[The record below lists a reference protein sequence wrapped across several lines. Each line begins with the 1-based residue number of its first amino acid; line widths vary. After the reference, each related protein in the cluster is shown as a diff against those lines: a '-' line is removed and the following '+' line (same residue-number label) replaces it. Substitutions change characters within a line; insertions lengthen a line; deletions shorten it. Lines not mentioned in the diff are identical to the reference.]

1 MRLFKLTG
9 VFLVC
14 LSLLFVTD
22 VFGAAAQK
30 VPKKDP
36 PDLLVKIG
44 DKVIT
49 KREFDARIM
58 GLPEELQNR
67 LKTEQQKIVY
77 LDSLVQA
84 ELLAREAQ
92 SQRINQ
98 ETAIA
103 VRIEDQT
110 ITLLAQEYMRR
121 QFAKLPVIT
130 EQDIEKYYNDHKAEL
145 VVPPMVRAQHILIR
159 VDGKA
164 KQEEVTAAYNKIND
178 IRRDAEHGADFGNL
192 AEKYTEDTTNKANR
206 GDTGFFTRD
215 RVIPEISQQAF
226 NMKVGEIS
234 QPVKSALGYHLIKV
248 NEKTAGKQL
257 TLEEATPRIRA
268 FQENTQ
274 KQELLKKE
282 VERLKTKYRPVTYPE
297 KLK

>member
-1 MRLFKLTG
+1 MKLFKLAG

-121 QFAKLPVIT
+121 QFLKLPVIT
-130 EQDIEKYYNDHKAEL
+130 EQDI
-145 VVPPMVRAQHILIR
+145 
-159 VDGKA
+159 
-164 KQEEVTAAYNKIND
+164 
-178 IRRDAEHGADFGNL
+178 
-192 AEKYTEDTTNKANR
+192 
-206 GDTGFFTRD
+206 
-215 RVIPEISQQAF
+215 
-226 NMKVGEIS
+226 
-234 QPVKSALGYHLIKV
+234 
-248 NEKTAGKQL
+248 
-257 TLEEATPRIRA
+257 
-268 FQENTQ
+268 
-274 KQELLKKE
+274 
-282 VERLKTKYRPVTYPE
+282 
-297 KLK
+297 